1 MYKPPDITI
10 QDKSYF
16 IKAKNKEEI
25 TIFSDKIESDSV
37 IPFTFNWDRSFV
49 VFKQRLK
56 LNLYNNLYKLESIVP
71 EGLKWGRSYLWED

>member
-37 IPFTFNWDRSFV
+37 IPFTFN
-49 VFKQRLK
+49 
-56 LNLYNNLYKLESIVP
+56 
-71 EGLKWGRSYLWED
+71 